1 MPDDI
6 VPVAVISASLLAAY
20 QKGHGEPYADGTFV
34 NPSDKQQQPASMD
47 TYLYQEYH
55 LLTDGQYHIGGQL
68 KYAFLFPATRLKT
81 YARLHM
87 QYRKSVECNYD
98 DYTTV
103 TFAIGCNF

>member
-34 NPSDKQQQPASMD
+34 TPSDKQQQPASMD
-47 TYLYQEYH
+47 SYLYRKYH

-87 QYRKSVECNYD
+87 QYRKSVECNHD